1 MRFAVNNFIN
11 SLKFVGMFYTL
22 LIINLLRIL
31 QRIDRKC
38 YEQGGGEFGIGRQG
52 WLVVCLFSLPCGTFS
67 TALRAAGASLPRPAA
82 TPSGRRGMVPWP
94 VISPVNRFITL
105 HRSFITLHRSLS
117 SCADINE
124 QQLHHSVWLPTSSEN
139 NTHLRNPR
147 PYGNATLFPAKRN
160 LRPARAGVKRK
171 HSKLARAGTNV
182 SAMITRSSGTSASQ
196 GQEETQKRR
205 SPPATPLT
213 SNY

>member
-1 MRFAVNNFIN
+1 M
-11 SLKFVGMFYTL
+11 
-22 LIINLLRIL
+22 
-31 QRIDRKC
+31 
-38 YEQGGGEFGIGRQG
+38 GESPTMAPFTP
-52 WLVVCLFSLPCGTFS
+52 LPCGASFS

-117 SCADINE
+117 SCANINK
-124 QQLHHSVWLPTSSEN
+124 QQLHHSVWLPTSTEN
-139 NTHLRNPR
+139 NTHFRNPCS
-147 PYGNATLFPAKRN
+147 YDNTTLFPAKRN
-160 LRPARAGVKRK
+160 LRPARAGEKRK

>member
-1 MRFAVNNFIN
+1 
-11 SLKFVGMFYTL
+11 MFYTL
-22 LIINLLRIL
+22 LIVNLLRNCL
-31 QRIDRKC
+31 QIEKGVMNRKK
-38 YEQGGGEFGIGRQG
+38 EGLKGGRLR
-52 WLVVCLFSLPCGTFS
+52 WLAVGLFPPPCGVSFS

-105 HRSFITLHRSLS
+105 HRSLS
-117 SCADINE
+117 SSADINE
-124 QQLHHSVWLPTSSEN
+124 QQLHHSVWLPTSTEN
-139 NTHLRNPR
+139 NTPLRNSR
-147 PYGNATLFPAKRN
+147 SYDNTTLFPAKRN
-160 LRPARAGVKRK
+160 LRPARAREKRK